1 MFEYGKF
8 TFGPSDNTDFS
19 GNFFQKIV
27 NPAVYLAVMA
37 AIVQD
42 HLPVDV
48 IESMWLWVPIYWM
61 YRLLFIIAK
70 NVFVYLNFK
79 HEAIAFVLSLLLGE
93 TVFFKI
99 IKPLLTQ
106 NKSIWIPVTELRNA
120 LWFAIFAY
128 LAKTAWEIMKQ
139 LYSKDNLYPDE
150 KRCELIWKRHDKF
163 NRKYGDFIAYQ
174 ISHRYVD
181 KMSMDEQN
189 RLASLL
195 YAIMIYEDF
204 NRPFLIRMTE
214 RILKATFF
222 RQRAMTLGIMQFK
235 VFHTITDKESISY
248 AIDFISQPFLRN
260 TSEPEDADIA
270 MYNSNSDYHTEVRAI
285 YDALMSRFSD
295 SEIVTADNESY
306 RI

>member
-1 MFEYGKF
+1 M
-8 TFGPSDNTDFS
+8 
-19 GNFFQKIV
+19 IV
-27 NPAVYLAVMA
+27 
-37 AIVQD
+37 
-42 HLPVDV
+42 
-48 IESMWLWVPIYWM
+48 
-61 YRLLFIIAK
+61 K
-70 NVFVYLNFK
+70 NVFVYLNLK
-79 HEAIAFVLSLLLGE
+79 HEAIALALSLLLGE

-106 NKSIWIPVTELRNA
+106 NKSIWIPVTELRDA

-128 LAKTAWEIMKQ
+128 LAKTTWEIMKQ
-139 LYSKDNLYPDE
+139 SYSKDNLYPDD
-150 KRCELIWKRHDKF
+150 KRCELIWKRYDKF
-163 NRKYGDFIAYQ
+163 NWKYGDFIAYQ

-204 NRPFLIRMTE
+204 NRPFLIRLTE

-235 VFHTITDKESISY
+235 VFHTITDEESISY
-248 AIDFISQPFLRN
+248 AIDFISQPFLHN
-260 TSEPEDADIA
+260 TSEPENVAIS

-285 YDALMSRFSD
+285 YDTLMSRFSNVETAAAD
-295 SEIVTADNESY
+295 SDSY